1 MDYGIKIDLQKL
13 KNAFLRNF
21 TGKTAT
27 KRCICIPIDDNPE
40 IFLGERGCYL
50 NVTAK
55 ENQNSQYGDTH
66 YLRGNIPPEIYE
78 KLTEE
83 ERKAIP
89 FLGNMRPIK
98 PKQQTVKGT
107 TDMNAPEG
115 QQNDDLPF

>member
-40 IFLGERGCYL
+40 IFLGEKDCYL

-55 ENQNSQYGDTH
+55 ENQNAQYGDTH
-66 YLRGNIPPEIYE
+66 YLRGNIP
-78 KLTEE
+78 T
-83 ERKAIP
+83 
-89 FLGNMRPIK
+89 
-98 PKQQTVKGT
+98 
-107 TDMNAPEG
+107 
-115 QQNDDLPF
+115 

>member
-1 MDYGIKIDLQKL
+1 MNYGIKIDLQKL

-50 NVTAK
+50 NITAN

-66 YLRGNIPPEIYE
+66 YLRGNIPTDVYE
-78 KLTEE
+78 KLSEE
-83 ERKAIP
+83 ERKNIP

-98 PKQQTVKGT
+98 PKQQTVNGI
-107 TDMNAPEG
+107 TDINAPED
-115 QQNDDLPF
+115 QKDEDLPF